1 MTEIIT
7 FIIGAVIGLVGGVL
21 PTILS
26 NRREEKCL
34 KREKLEELYK
44 NVTDWYNNASSR
56 VIFLI
61 PVFEKRYD
69 WNTYYEQLTSQ
80 IENKGAH
87 IRSEII
93 ISLYFPSVQRLF
105 ETLTKNVQE
114 LGSFIETD
122 LKHEYLLCHDISQY
136 RGACAEKF
144 NICNNNYDELTSLLK
159 KEASKLK

>member
-44 NVTDWYNNASSR
+44 DITKWYNNASSI

-61 PVFEKRYD
+61 PVFDKRYD
-69 WNTYYEQLTSQ
+69 WNTYYDQFTSH
-80 IENKGAH
+80 IENKGEH

-93 ISLYFPSVQRLF
+93 ISLYFPSMQESYDVL
-105 ETLTKNVQE
+105 KKSVQE
-114 LGSFIETD
+114 LNSFIERKV
-122 LKHEYLLCHDISQY
+122 KHEYTLGHDINQY
-136 RGACAEKF
+136 REPCAKKF
-144 NICNNNYDELTSLLK
+144 DTCNSNYDKLTSLLK
-159 KEASKLK
+159 NEASKLR

>member
-7 FIIGAVIGLVGGVL
+7 LAIGAVVGLVGGAL

-44 NVTDWYNNASSR
+44 DITKWYNNASSI

-61 PVFEKRYD
+61 PVFDKRYD
-69 WNTYYEQLTSQ
+69 WNTYYNQFTSS
-80 IENKGAH
+80 IENKGEH

-93 ISLYFPSVQRLF
+93 ISLYFPSMQESYDML
-105 ETLTKNVQE
+105 KKSVQE
-114 LGSFIETD
+114 LNSFIERKV
-122 LKHEYLLCHDISQY
+122 KHEYMSGHDINQY
-136 RGACAEKF
+136 REPCAKKF
-144 NICNNNYDELTSLLK
+144 DTCNNNYDKLTTLLK
-159 KEASKLK
+159 KEASKLR

>member
-44 NVTDWYNNASSR
+44 AVTNWYNNANSMF
-56 VIFLI
+56 IFLM
-61 PVFEKRYD
+61 PVFENRYD
-69 WNTYYEQLTSQ
+69 WNAYYDQFTSNMG
-80 IENKGAH
+80 NKGEH

-93 ISLYFPSVQRLF
+93 ISLYFPSMQEPYDVLKKSVQDL
-105 ETLTKNVQE
+105 N
-114 LGSFIETD
+114 SFIERD
-122 LKHEYLLCHDISQY
+122 IKCEYMLSHDITQY
-136 RGACAEKF
+136 REPCTKKF
-144 NICNNNYDELTSLLK
+144 NTCNNNYDKLTSLLK
-159 KEASKLK
+159 NEASKLR

>member
-7 FIIGAVIGLVGGVL
+7 FVIGAVLGLVGGVL

-44 NVTDWYNNASSR
+44 DITKWYNNASSI

-61 PVFEKRYD
+61 PVFDKRYD
-69 WNTYYEQLTSQ
+69 WNTYYDQFTSS
-80 IENKGAH
+80 IENKGEH

-93 ISLYFPSVQRLF
+93 ISLYFPSMQESYDML
-105 ETLTKNVQE
+105 KKSVQE
-114 LGSFIETD
+114 LTSFVEKD
-122 LKHEYLLCHDISQY
+122 LKHEYTQGHDISRY
-136 RGACAEKF
+136 RGVCAQKF
-144 NICNNNYDELTSLLK
+144 DICNKNFDELTTLLK
-159 KEASKLK
+159 EQASKLG